1 MSGLIKR
8 MLPVHIRELLGIG
21 RSSMRYYMKKG
32 LISAKKD
39 EHNGYSYF
47 GGGDLLELIDVAY
60 YRNCMDADTDD
71 IKKLTY
77 AGSLEEQ
84 EANYHKQICAFAE
97 KIRRQEKYLEMLRDF
112 DKQLKRAIKCKDTI
126 REVRLDA
133 PFYFYY
139 PELDN
144 RVDVRAEHFQVSYW
158 ISEFDAENGKP
169 VYRRSS
175 MMVGTEFVD
184 ILDADFP
191 HISYKKFPPG
201 AYLYTAFVTNKELED
216 PALIEPL
223 YAYATEHGFEIAE
236 PMFVRYLVTFREKGE
251 RCHCYEAYIPL
262 AEKKKK

>member
-32 LISAKKD
+32 LLSAKKD

-60 YRNCMDADTDD
+60 YRNCLNADTED

-77 AGSLEEQ
+77 ADSLEEQ
-84 EANYHKQICAFAE
+84 EANYYEQVCAFEE
-97 KIRRQEKYLEMLRDF
+97 KIRRQEKYLVMLQDF
-112 DKQLKRAIKCKDTI
+112 DKQLRRAIECKDTI
-126 REVRLDA
+126 RRVHLDA

-139 PELDN
+139 PELDS

-158 ISEFDAENGKP
+158 ISEFDVKEGHPA
-169 VYRRSS
+169 YCRSS

-184 ILDADFP
+184 ILDSDFP
-191 HISYKKFPPG
+191 HISYKKFLPG
-201 AYLYTAFVTNKELED
+201 DYLYTVFISERELED
-216 PALIEPL
+216 PAMMEPL
-223 YAYATEHGFEIAE
+223 YRYGIEHRYPMKE
-236 PMFVRYLVTFREKGE
+236 PMFIRYLVTFRENGK

-262 AEKKKK
+262 AEK